1 MDTVSLFGAGFI
13 GTHYAEKYP
22 TYIVPRDNY
31 DGGLTG
37 SALYMRSTVH
47 NYHPKDGEPFKD
59 VETNLIHFLEV
70 LTSWD
75 DYCRESNTEFVFN
88 LVSTWFVYSPNKIPA
103 REDSYC
109 EPNGF
114 YSITALC
121 REQLLRSYC
130 ETFGLKYRI
139 LRLANVI
146 GIGDKKI
153 SRKKNALQ
161 HIIRELAQGRD
172 VDYLY
177 KGGAVRDYIDVRDC
191 VDAIHLVLEK
201 GNLNE
206 IYNIGNGQ
214 GWNVND
220 LVEVA
225 HRESG
230 YVSKI
235 TMIDTP
241 DFHKVVQMP
250 KMYLDTKKLKSLGYV
265 QKHDIR
271 QTVRELVHH
280 YQDAKEN

>member
-1 MDTVSLFGAGFI
+1 METVSLMGAGFI
-13 GTHYAEKYP
+13 GSVYAEMYP
-22 TYIVPRDNY
+22 DTIVVPR
-31 DGGLTG
+31 G
-37 SALYMRSTVH
+37 SVVAYSPNLLYMRGTVT
-47 NYHPKDGEPFKD
+47 NYNVKDGMPYRDIES
-59 VETNLIHFLEV
+59 NLLHFMEV
-70 LTSWD
+70 LVATHEKWKD
-75 DYCRESNTEFVFN
+75 FTFN
-88 LVSTWFVYSPNKIPA
+88 LTSTWFVYSPREIPA
-103 REDSYC
+103 KETSYC

-161 HIIRELAQGRD
+161 HIVKELAQGND

-177 KGGAVRDYIDVRDC
+177 KGGAIRDYIDVRDC
-191 VDAIHLVLEK
+191 AEAIHLVLEK

-214 GWNVND
+214 GWNVNE
-220 LVEVA
+220 LVDVA
-225 HRESG
+225 HRESDFK
-230 YVSKI
+230 SKI
-235 TMIDTP
+235 YEIPVP

-250 KMYLDTKKLKSLGYV
+250 KMYLDNKKIKELGYV
-265 QKHDIR
+265 QRHDIK
-271 QTVRELVHH
+271 QTIRELVH
-280 YQDAKEN
+280 YYADEKR

>member
-1 MDTVSLFGAGFI
+1 METVSLFGAGFI
-13 GTHYAEKYP
+13 GKNYAEKYP
-22 TYIVPRDNY
+22 VFIEPKEGIFPKHPNV
-31 DGGLTG
+31 
-37 SALYMRSTVH
+37 LYMISTVH
-47 NYHPKDGEPFKD
+47 NYHPLNGEEFLD
-59 VETNLIHFLEV
+59 VDTNLIHFLKV
-70 LTSWD
+70 LTISHKKYGSD
-75 DYCRESNTEFVFN
+75 LVFN
-88 LVSTWFVYSPNKIPA
+88 LVSTWFVYSPKQIPA

-121 REQLLRSYC
+121 REQLLKSYC

-139 LRLANVI
+139 LRLGNVI
-146 GIGDKKI
+146 GVGDKKI

-177 KGGAVRDYIDVRDC
+177 KGGAIRDYIDVRDC

-214 GWNVND
+214 GLNVND
-220 LVEVA
+220 LVNIA
-225 HRESG
+225 HRESDFK
-230 YVSKI
+230 SKI
-235 TMIDTP
+235 YEIDVP
-241 DFHKVVQMP
+241 DFHKTVQMP
-250 KMYLDTKKLKSLGYV
+250 KMYLNIEKIKKLGYV

-271 QTVRELVHH
+271 QTVKELVHH
-280 YQDAKEN
+280 YANEEG